1 VPPAGQR
8 PHAQRLPRY
17 WDLVRPLGLTTDDS
31 AKFPLTERLA
41 AEAEF
46 ALRAMRAAAQVLAG
60 LGPSAAAKRLT
71 KDDRTPVTAADFAV
85 QAAVAGL
92 LEDSFPQETLVAEED
107 ARRLRGGGAQ
117 RWMDDVVRSVCLVH
131 PAATRSRVLDWLD
144 RGAGE
149 PTRRYWALDPVDG
162 TKGLLRG
169 GQFAAALAL
178 IEDGDPL
185 VGALASPRYDRFGD
199 EGSLA
204 IAVRGEGAWAAPIG
218 GGRWTRLAVSS
229 CEDPVSARL
238 LRSVE
243 SAGGTNR
250 RLSQIRQELGMTAPE
265 IRMDSQVKYLALAAG
280 AGDLIIRLPRLG
292 GRREN
297 TWDHAAGV
305 LLVEQAGGHATDLN
319 GDRLDFGAGRQMVR
333 NLGIVASNGRL
344 HQVALAAFKR
354 VTSPPEENRGPDR
367 KARRV

>member
-1 VPPAGQR
+1 MGVAMN
-8 PHAQRLPRY
+8 
-17 WDLVRPLGLTTDDS
+17 DSTT
-31 AKFPLTERLA
+31 FPVTERLA
-41 AEAEF
+41 AEVDF

-60 LGPSAAAKRLT
+60 FSPSAAAKKLT
-71 KDDRTPVTAADFAV
+71 KEDHTPVTAADFAV

-92 LEDSFPQETLVAEED
+92 LEASFPQETLVAEED
-107 ARRLRGGGAQ
+107 AHRLRGGGAQ
-117 RWMDDVVRSVCLVH
+117 RWMDDVVRSVRLVH
-131 PAATRSRVLDWLD
+131 PGATPSRVLDWLD

-149 PTRRYWALDPVDG
+149 PTRRFWALDPVDG

-185 VGALASPRYDRFGD
+185 VGALASPRYIRFGD

-204 IAVRGEGAWAAPIG
+204 IAVRGEGSWAAPIG
-218 GGRWTRLAVSS
+218 EGLWTRLTVSA
-229 CEDPVSARL
+229 CEDPASARL

-280 AGDLIIRLPRLG
+280 DGDLIIRLPRLG

-297 TWDHAAGV
+297 TWDHAAGA
-305 LLVEQAGGHATDLN
+305 LLVEQAGGRATDLN

-344 HQVALAAFKR
+344 HGAALVAIGRGA
-354 VTSPPEENRGPDR
+354 SPSDKSRGPDR